1 MMNAGCFLFE
11 VSLCPG
17 VQSVPVGSLD
27 VRSCVIMVCIAMIIL
42 IIPLIDCAEVPLIAD
57 MTESG
62 EMPEQ
67 DSCERILSAL
77 SAARR
82 ENSHQ
87 RLWSIISFRIA
98 VIPFSSGTKITGSP
112 FAETAMVSKRVWG
125 CKNMIRSTA

>member
-17 VQSVPVGSLD
+17 VQSVPVGSPD
-27 VRSCVIMVCIAMIIL
+27 VRIYVIMVFIAMIIL
-42 IIPLIDCAEVPLIAD
+42 IILLIDCAEVPLIAD

-62 EMPEQ
+62 ERPGQ
-67 DSCERILSAL
+67 DSCESIRCASNAG
-77 SAARR
+77 RR

-87 RLWSIISFRIA
+87 RLWSIILFRIA